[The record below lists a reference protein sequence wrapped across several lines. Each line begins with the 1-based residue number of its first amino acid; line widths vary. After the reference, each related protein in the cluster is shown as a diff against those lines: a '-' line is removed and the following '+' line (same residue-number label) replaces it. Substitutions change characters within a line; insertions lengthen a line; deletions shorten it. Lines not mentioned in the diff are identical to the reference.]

1 MWAGE
6 LVRVTKFSRWVNY
19 GFAVL
24 FAGLAPIVL
33 LVWPLTATALVVV
46 ATDVLLSVHAWRR
59 ARAGV
64 SITTEGF
71 VIRNPWSTR
80 LVRWS
85 EVGAIGTRTLLFTR
99 TVAFVETTTGE
110 RVYMW
115 SVQGVRWQMQDNF
128 KVAVA
133 VRQLREALLE
143 ATGRTDTNA

>member
-1 MWAGE
+1 M
-6 LVRVTKFSRWVNY
+6 NY

-33 LVWPLTATALVVV
+33 LVWPLTATTLVVV
-46 ATDVLLSVHAWRR
+46 ATDVLMSVYAWRR

-64 SITTEGF
+64 TITAEGLS
-71 VIRNPWSTR
+71 IRNPWATR
-80 LVRWS
+80 LVQWS
-85 EVGAIGTRTLLFTR
+85 EVGAIGARTHLFTR

-110 RVYMW
+110 RIDMW
-115 SVQGVRWQMQDNF
+115 SVQGVRWQIQDNF

-143 ATGRTDTNA
+143 ATGRTDITA